1 MIRDVGKAC
10 RGVPFP
16 CMVPPKRVFDMN
28 YKSVKGTKD
37 LLPQDTAA
45 WLHVESVIR
54 EVMELYRYGE
64 IRTPVFEDTAVFARG
79 IGEETDIVGKEMY
92 TFLDK
97 GGSSLTLRPEMTAPV
112 IRAFIQHSMGEQGVL
127 NKLYYIGPM
136 FRQER
141 PQAGRFRQFHQFGF
155 ECIGQQSPTCD
166 AEIIMMAAEIYR
178 RLGIQFTLKINS
190 VGDPVCRPKY
200 REALQEFLGGVHDQ
214 LSPES
219 QRRAETN
226 PMRVLDSKNENDRK
240 LTADAPVILDYLT
253 EECRSHFDQTLALL
267 DGLGVAYEVD
277 PRLVRGLDYYTM
289 TAFEFVS
296 TDLGSQ
302 DALGGGGRYDGLVD
316 QLGGKATPAVGF
328 AAGIERLLMV
338 LEKNEYAFPTRGPLV
353 YLVGMHDESRA
364 WTFQQAVRLRSI
376 GISVEMDYAGRS
388 VKAQMR
394 EANRLQSRYVLIV
407 GEEEMATSQAQVK
420 DMREGTQESIAF
432 EQLADYFSSR
442 RQSQALEE
450 QH

>member
-1 MIRDVGKAC
+1 M
-10 RGVPFP
+10 
-16 CMVPPKRVFDMN
+16 DMS

-54 EVMELYRYGE
+54 DVMECYRYGE
-64 IRTPVFEDTAVFARG
+64 IRTPIFEDTAVFARG

-92 TFLDK
+92 TFVDK

-112 IRAFIQHSMGEQGVL
+112 IRAFIQHSMGEQSVL

-155 ECIGQQSPTCD
+155 ECVGQQSPTCD
-166 AEIIMMAAEIYR
+166 AEIIVMAAEIYR
-178 RLGIQFTLKINS
+178 RLGIRCTLKINS
-190 VGDPVCRPKY
+190 VGDPTCRPKY
-200 REALQEFLGGVHDQ
+200 REALQDFLGGIREQ

-240 LTADAPVILDYLT
+240 LTADAPVILDYLS

-267 DGLGVAYEVD
+267 DALGVSYEVD

-289 TAFEFVS
+289 TAFEFIS

-316 QLGGKATPAVGF
+316 QLGGKTTPAVGF

-338 LEKNEYAFPTRGPLV
+338 MEKNGYEFPSDTPLV
-353 YLVGMHDESRA
+353 YLVGMDDRSRGWA
-364 WTFQQAVRLRSI
+364 FLLAVRLRSL
-376 GISVEMDYAGRS
+376 GIPVELDYAGRS

-394 EANRLQSRYVLIV
+394 EANRLQSRYVLIA
-407 GEEEMATSQAQVK
+407 GEEEMSSSVAQVK
-420 DMREGTQESIAF
+420 DMREGAQEAIAF
-432 EQLADYFSSR
+432 DKLAEYFLLKTNPKEQR
-442 RQSQALEE
+442 
-450 QH
+450 